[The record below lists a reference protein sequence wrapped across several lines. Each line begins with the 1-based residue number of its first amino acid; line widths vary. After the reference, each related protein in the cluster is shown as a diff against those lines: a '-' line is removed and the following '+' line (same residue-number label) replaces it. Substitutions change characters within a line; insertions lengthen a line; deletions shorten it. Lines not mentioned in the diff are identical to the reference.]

1 MIKKILFVDDEVQI
15 LRSLN
20 RIFVGSDFDI
30 VLAQSGSEALD
41 ILEHEPIGLI
51 VSDMRMPYM
60 NGHELLQTVRAKY
73 PLTMRVILSGYAQE
87 KEIFRALQDGS
98 AMLYLLKPWDND
110 QLKGIITR
118 LFSAAE
124 LLHNEKLL
132 VFANSLASLPTLSSI
147 YNQLWDLIAHDAD
160 LKQIAAVIEED
171 PATAAK
177 ILHIVNSA
185 FYSVRTGSIWKAVT
199 YLGLSNLRSII
210 LSTLVLESEQEQQ
223 GCLDN
228 AVVWQ
233 HASLTNKLTTAI
245 YSQLLQEK
253 IPDDAATAG
262 LLHNVGRILLMSACQ
277 ADEEEI
283 KNGIACRLSTAYA
296 AECSHLG
303 FSHQE
308 AGGYLLNLWG
318 LPQSLVEVALF
329 HHIPL
334 ASQVSDKKLLS
345 VVHIARY
352 HAWRLLDS
360 AEVPVLDE
368 HCFVFLGI
376 DAAECQILSD
386 SVGNDF
392 NRRCCV

>member
-20 RIFVGSDFDI
+20 RLFVGSDFDI
-30 VLAQSGSEALD
+30 ILAQSGSKALD
-41 ILEHEPIGLI
+41 IMKHEPIGLI

-262 LLHNVGRILLMSACQ
+262 LLHNVGR
-277 ADEEEI
+277 
-283 KNGIACRLSTAYA
+283 KRV
-296 AECSHLG
+296 
-303 FSHQE
+303 
-308 AGGYLLNLWG
+308 AGRWYR
-318 LPQSLVEVALF
+318 V
-329 HHIPL
+329 
-334 ASQVSDKKLLS
+334 
-345 VVHIARY
+345 
-352 HAWRLLDS
+352 
-360 AEVPVLDE
+360 
-368 HCFVFLGI
+368 
-376 DAAECQILSD
+376 
-386 SVGNDF
+386 
-392 NRRCCV
+392 